1 MPYELVWE
9 PSGVFW
15 RYSGDVTGAEIIE
28 ASSLIYGDS
37 RFDNLKYKLVDF
49 LDIKSIQMSS
59 DELALVAFQHRA
71 AELSNQNI
79 KTAILMGPDNELA
92 EQFAAFFLDSDW
104 EVKVFEERD
113 AANSWLGR
121 MV

>member
-1 MPYELVWE
+1 MPYQLVWE
-9 PSGVFW
+9 PRGVFW

-49 LDIKSIQMSS
+49 LDIKSIQMGS

-71 AELSNQNI
+71 AEMSNQHI

-92 EQFAAFFLDSDW
+92 EQFAAFFLDSGW

-113 AANSWLGR
+113 AANLWLER
-121 MV
+121 TP